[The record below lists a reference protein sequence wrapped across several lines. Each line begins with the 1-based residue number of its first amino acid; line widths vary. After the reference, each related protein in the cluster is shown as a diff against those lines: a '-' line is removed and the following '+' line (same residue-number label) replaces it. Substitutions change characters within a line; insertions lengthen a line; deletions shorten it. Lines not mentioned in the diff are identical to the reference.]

1 MTKPEGPG
9 TMLLDSLLQIFC
21 LLNLFLTS
29 SAFHITLTPPELDI
43 SVEIGVP
50 FSITCEAFGCP
61 NPAFLWAR
69 LMDKT
74 LSGTINSEGQRSI
87 LSIPSVSEES
97 EGPYVCKVYCNGQ
110 KMEKKIQINIYSFPN
125 DPVLEVSSLVA
136 GVESSV
142 HCLFPLIHP
151 WEMLEAFILLGGE
164 QVTEDSDVIQP
175 TINSHPQNISVIY
188 TWTPT
193 ESDEGKEV
201 ECKGVMSFLEED
213 SIPMTRSTK
222 MALRLNYAPNIP
234 IITPLPSNVV
244 REGEQISITCTE
256 ESRSPTTITWVKMDG
271 DKEIPISSEERGTL
285 RIQGVDLQDAGTY
298 ICYAKNKV
306 GEKSA
311 QVEITVQGL
320 PGDPELSILPDS
332 TVTMGE
338 KVTIHCA
345 AQGSHTL
352 VTLWKV
358 SESGDVLLQDN
369 EGTLY
374 IEKAEPQHA
383 GVYKCKTKNPF
394 GEREVEGSLRVE
406 YGPTNTVISS
416 SPVTVVEGG
425 SVTLTCVSDGI
436 PPPKFSLYSI
446 STLGESLLLSN
457 ESEVILGDLQS
468 TASRMYKC
476 TAHNKLGTNTDSMEL
491 QVQVPPKN
499 THVFITPPGVVK
511 EGELVNISCV
521 SEGSPEPEVVLK
533 KKTNFGLVDL
543 GVEGGEH
550 IIFHAHIGH
559 TGTYVCESTNMLGQ
573 EFAEATLT
581 VQVPPKNTTVL
592 VLPSENVTEG
602 DTVIIS
608 CETHSIPSPT
618 FLLKK
623 VCGGNNTVLQAK
635 NGTFTLHNVTLNDTG
650 TYMLSISNEAGN
662 ETEVIEILVKERQV
676 NPQYRFTA
684 PVILVSMA
692 AVSAGVIGVIIYN
705 LKQAKM
711 KGSYNLVKAL
721 RGIV

>member
-1 MTKPEGPG
+1 MT
-9 TMLLDSLLQIFC
+9 LYCLLQIFC

-29 SAFHITLTPPELDI
+29 SAIHITLTPPESEI
-43 SVEIGVP
+43 SVQIGDP
-50 FSITCEAFGCP
+50 FSITCEAFGCS
-61 NPAFLWAR
+61 NSTFLWAR

-74 LSGTINSEGQRSI
+74 LSGAINSEGQRSV
-87 LSIPSVSEES
+87 LSIPSVNEES
-97 EGPYVCKVYCNGQ
+97 EGHYICRVFCNGQ
-110 KMEKKIQINIYSFPN
+110 NLEKDFQINVYSFPS
-125 DPVLEVSSLVA
+125 DPVLQISSLVA
-136 GVESSV
+136 GAESSV
-142 HCLFPLIHP
+142 HCFLPLIYP
-151 WEMLEAFILLGGE
+151 GDMLEAFILLGGE
-164 QVTEDSDVIQP
+164 HVIKDSDVMKPNEGI
-175 TINSHPQNISVIY
+175 HLQNISLTY

-201 ECKGVMSFLEED
+201 ECKGVMSFLGED
-213 SIPMTRSTK
+213 SIPKTRSTK

-234 IITPLPSNVV
+234 FITSLPSNVV

-271 DKEIPISSEERGTL
+271 DKEIPIRSEERGTL

-311 QVEITVQGL
+311 QVEITVQGF

-332 TVTMGE
+332 TVTKGE

-358 SESGDVLLQDN
+358 SEYGDVLLQDN
-369 EGTLY
+369 EGAVY

-394 GEREVEGSLRVE
+394 GEWEAEGLLRVE
-406 YGPTNTVISS
+406 
-416 SPVTVVEGG
+416 
-425 SVTLTCVSDGI
+425 
-436 PPPKFSLYSI
+436 F
-446 STLGESLLLSN
+446 
-457 ESEVILGDLQS
+457 
-468 TASRMYKC
+468 
-476 TAHNKLGTNTDSMEL
+476 
-491 QVQVPPKN
+491 PPKN
-499 THVFITPPGVVK
+499 TNVSITPSGVVK
-511 EGELVNISCV
+511 ENDLVVVSCF
-521 SEGSPEPEVVLK
+521 SEGSPHPEVVLK

-550 IIFHAHIGH
+550 IIFYAHVGH
-559 TGTYVCESTNMLGQ
+559 TGTYVCESTNTLGQ
-573 EFAEATLT
+573 ELAEATLT

-618 FLLKK
+618 ILLKK
-623 VCGGNNTVLQAK
+623 VCGGNSTILQAK

-650 TYMLSISNEAGN
+650 TYMLRISNEAGN
-662 ETEVIEILVKERQV
+662 ETEVIEILVKEHQV
-676 NPQYRFTA
+676 NHQYRLTA
-684 PVILVSMA
+684 PVILVSLA
-692 AVSAGVIGVIIYN
+692 AVSLGVIGLIIYN
-705 LKQAKM
+705 MKQAKI